1 MNKKDTTTSQTS
13 TSDIILQP
21 QNTTTSI
28 EGAITTHFQKQQQ
41 QQLKRHTARSISEC
55 VDDDNDDDDIDYV
68 DEQQQQ
74 DDNNANNVDNID
86 DDNDD
91 DDFTTLSEM
100 NEESQHTHAS
110 SSVLTSSVNIEFTTT
125 KTNSAFI
132 NETISG
138 HGVVKA
144 IEKQPDRKVDAQNL
158 LVNFSSSSDD
168 EKSNQLYNTD
178 DNESINSIESKA
190 EISRGLVVEGSMS
203 KAHESNENVD
213 VNTNT
218 KSNNDAFSSFFN
230 NFNAG
235 K

>member
-74 DDNNANNVDNID
+74 DDNNANNVDND
-86 DDNDD
+86 DDDDD